1 MSSRIRRAIKPV
13 KQAIR
18 RAAGIERE
26 QVYVVSFPKSGRT
39 WLQVML
45 GEYITRYYGLD
56 VKNVIALKD
65 YTKHLE
71 EIPRIRF
78 THDGRPQ
85 WKTADELDTDKSR
98 YQHQRVIMLVR
109 DPRDILVSSFFEK
122 TRRKPARRSN
132 RPLFKGTIHDFVY
145 NETGGI
151 DSIIAFYNIWACSR
165 DIPRDMKCVKYEK
178 LRREPRETLSGILS
192 FIGLPEIN
200 EQILDAVLELGNID
214 KMRKMEADAARG
226 SHTLRRTDPQV
237 DSAFL
242 TRAFQPADPTD
253 PETFKVRKGK
263 VGGYVDYLDA
273 KEIEYLDNKIEADLD
288 PIFGY

>member
-1 MSSRIRRAIKPV
+1 
-13 KQAIR
+13 
-18 RAAGIERE
+18 
-26 QVYVVSFPKSGRT
+26 
-39 WLQVML
+39 
-45 GEYITRYYGLD
+45 
-56 VKNVIALKD
+56 
-65 YTKHLE
+65 
-71 EIPRIRF
+71 
-78 THDGRPQ
+78 
-85 WKTADELDTDKSR
+85 
-98 YQHQRVIMLVR
+98 
-109 DPRDILVSSFFEK
+109 
-122 TRRKPARRSN
+122 
-132 RPLFKGTIHDFVY
+132 
-145 NETGGI
+145 
-151 DSIIAFYNIWACSR
+151 
-165 DIPRDMKCVKYEK
+165 
-178 LRREPRETLSGILS
+178 